1 MYTHFFSGN
10 VVPVVDDIEGVRKL
24 YGEVVNHFPKSGDYV
39 LKPYEIEGMSILENE
54 EVLYAF
60 LLPSEADIRKNF
72 MESLTYIP
80 ASQEEIDKEME
91 AKAKGEAYE
100 RKKLSLSEAMSQES
114 IDMNLYFV
122 DIESRIPSLTDKE
135 LETLRMNSVSAI
147 NSYYRLKAIMETEA
161 NFDALYYENIL
172 NRHVTIRKEA
182 SDELIRRGL

>member
-1 MYTHFFSGN
+1 
-10 VVPVVDDIEGVRKL
+10 
-24 YGEVVNHFPKSGDYV
+24 
-39 LKPYEIEGMSILENE
+39 LENE